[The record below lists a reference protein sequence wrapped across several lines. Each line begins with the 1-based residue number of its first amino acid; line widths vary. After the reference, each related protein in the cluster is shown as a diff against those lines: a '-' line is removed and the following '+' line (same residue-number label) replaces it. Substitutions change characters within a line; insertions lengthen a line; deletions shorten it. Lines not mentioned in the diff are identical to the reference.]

1 MHAMKFTKLSALSAL
16 LSLAIAAC
24 CDELTP
30 LAQRL
35 GNVNLVTRRAS
46 LSRERPLLAGDA
58 AARLRALLASRRGH
72 YASFTASPG
81 SARP

>member
-1 MHAMKFTKLSALSAL
+1 MKFTKLSALSAL

-30 LAQRL
+30 LAERL
-35 GNVNLVTRRAS
+35 GNVNLVTRRA
-46 LSRERPLLAGDA
+46 AG
-58 AARLRALLASRRGH
+58 GH